1 MKRNLVG
8 LGIVLLVSAFMLA
21 ACGDGG
27 KGPAEEA
34 IKAAEAAVATAKADA
49 GKFLPDDL
57 KSLEGALAAVKDKFA
72 KGDYKAVVAEAPGLV
87 AKANDLVASAKT
99 KKEELTKSWTTL
111 SEGLPKM
118 VGAIQSRVDILSK
131 AKKLPANLTAE
142 KFAEVKSGLEAA
154 TADWA
159 KAQESFKSGN
169 LGDAIALAN
178 TVKGKAVQAMGILG
192 LPVPAG
198 AK

>member
-142 KFAEVKSGLEAA
+142 KFAEVKSGLAAA

-178 TVKGKAVQAMGILG
+178 TVKGKAVQAMEILG

>member
-1 MKRNLVG
+1 MKRNLVV
-8 LGIVLLVSAFMLA
+8 LGILLLVSAFLLA

-27 KGPAEEA
+27 KKPAEEA
-34 IKAAEAAVATAKADA
+34 IKAAEAAVATAKTEA
-49 GKFLPDDL
+49 GKFLPDDV

-72 KGDYKAVVAEAPGLV
+72 KGDYKAVVGEAQGLV
-87 AKANDLVASAKT
+87 GKANDLVASAKT

-142 KFAEVKSGLEAA
+142 KFAEAKSGLETA

-159 KAQESFKSGN
+159 KAQEGFKSGN
-169 LGDAIALAN
+169 LAEAVALAN
-178 TVKGKAVQAMGILG
+178 TVKGKAVQAMEILG
-192 LPVPAG
+192 LPVPAA

>member
-1 MKRNLVG
+1 MKRKLVVF
-8 LGIVLLVSAFMLA
+8 GIVLLVSALLLA

-27 KGPAEEA
+27 KGPAEQA
-34 IKAAEAAVATAKADA
+34 IKAAEAAVATAKAEA

-72 KGDYKAVVAEAPGLV
+72 KGDYKAVVGEAGGLV
-87 AKANDLVASAKT
+87 GKANDLVASAKT

-131 AKKLPANLTAE
+131 SKKLPANLTAE
-142 KFAEVKSGLEAA
+142 KFAEVKSGLAAA

-178 TVKGKAVQAMGILG
+178 TVKGKAVQAMEILG

>member
-1 MKRNLVG
+1 VSYALEPTPGRHTNHGYQWLDLFALHKVFPG
-8 LGIVLLVSAFMLA
+8 LPKTKPLS
-21 ACGDGG
+21 
-27 KGPAEEA
+27 
-34 IKAAEAAVATAKADA
+34 
-49 GKFLPDDL
+49 
-57 KSLEGALAAVKDKFA
+57 AVKDKFA
-72 KGDYKAVVAEAPGLV
+72 KGDYKAALGEAQGLV
-87 AKANDLVASAKT
+87 TKANDLVASAKT

-142 KFAEVKSGLEAA
+142 KFAEAKSGLEAA

-169 LGDAIALAN
+169 LGEAIALAN
-178 TVKGKAVQAMGILG
+178 TVKGKAVQAMEILG
-192 LPVPAG
+192 LPVPPA

>member
-21 ACGDGG
+21 ACGGG

>member
-1 MKRNLVG
+1 MKRNLVV
-8 LGIVLLVSAFMLA
+8 LGILLLVSAFLLA
-21 ACGDGG
+21 ACGGGG

-34 IKAAEAAVATAKADA
+34 IKAAEAAVATAKAEA
-49 GKFLPDDL
+49 GKFLPDDI

-142 KFAEVKSGLEAA
+142 KFAEVKSGLAAA

-178 TVKGKAVQAMGILG
+178 TVKGTAVQAMGILG

>member
-142 KFAEVKSGLEAA
+142 KFAEVKSGLAAA

>member
-1 MKRNLVG
+1 MKRNLVV
-8 LGIVLLVSAFMLA
+8 LGILLLVSAFILA
-21 ACGDGG
+21 ACGGGG

-34 IKAAEAAVATAKADA
+34 IKAAEAAVATAKAEA
-49 GKFLPDDL
+49 GKFLPDDI

-72 KGDYKAVVAEAPGLV
+72 KGDYKAVVGEAQGLV
-87 AKANDLVASAKT
+87 GKANDLVASAKT

-131 AKKLPANLTAE
+131 SKKLPANLTAE
-142 KFAEVKSGLEAA
+142 KFAEAKSGLEAA

-169 LGDAIALAN
+169 LAEAVALAN
-178 TVKGKAVQAMGILG
+178 TVKGKAVQAMEILG
-192 LPVPAG
+192 LPVPPA

>member
-1 MKRNLVG
+1 MKRNLIV
-8 LGIVLLVSAFMLA
+8 LGILLLVSAFLLA

-34 IKAAEAAVATAKADA
+34 IKAAEAAVATAKAEA

-72 KGDYKAVVAEAPGLV
+72 KGDYKAVVGEAQGLV
-87 AKANDLVASAKT
+87 TKANDLVASAKT

-118 VGAIQSRVDILSK
+118 VGAVQSRVDILSK

-142 KFAEVKSGLEAA
+142 KFAEVKSGLAAA

-169 LGDAIALAN
+169 LGEAITLAN
-178 TVKGKAVQAMGILG
+178 SVKGKAVQAMGILG

>member
-1 MKRNLVG
+1 
-8 LGIVLLVSAFMLA
+8 
-21 ACGDGG
+21 
-27 KGPAEEA
+27 
-34 IKAAEAAVATAKADA
+34 
-49 GKFLPDDL
+49 
-57 KSLEGALAAVKDKFA
+57 
-72 KGDYKAVVAEAPGLV
+72 
-87 AKANDLVASAKT
+87 
-99 KKEELTKSWTTL
+99 
-111 SEGLPKM
+111 M

>member
-1 MKRNLVG
+1 MKRNLVVF
-8 LGIVLLVSAFMLA
+8 GILLLVSAFMLA
-21 ACGDGG
+21 ACGGG

-34 IKAAEAAVATAKADA
+34 IKAAEAAVATAKVEA
-49 GKFLPDDL
+49 GKLLPDDM
-57 KSLEGALAAVKDKFA
+57 KSLEGALAAVKEKFA
-72 KGDYKAVVAEAPGLV
+72 KGDYKAVVGEAQGLV
-87 AKANDLVASAKT
+87 GKANDLVASAKT

-131 AKKLPANLTAE
+131 SKKLPANLTAE
-142 KFAEVKSGLEAA
+142 KFAEAKSGLEAA

-159 KAQESFKSGN
+159 KAQEGFKSGN
-169 LGDAIALAN
+169 LAEAVALAN
-178 TVKGKAVQAMGILG
+178 TVKGKAVQAMEILG
-192 LPVPAG
+192 LPVPAA